1 VVEVQASRMRVV
13 VADDHPAI
21 RAQLCRLLEAQ
32 PDLEV
37 VGRGWSGMEALR
49 LVHQFEPDVLV
60 ADQDMDDLDGLA
72 IASHLGSAG
81 IDIRVVL
88 FTTKSAEAELTLAGR
103 TTDCTLDNE
112 SLEALLLAIRRPRAP
127 QIASRVN

>member
-1 VVEVQASRMRVV
+1 MRVV

-37 VGRGWSGMEALR
+37 VGKGWSGMEALR

-60 ADQDMDDLDGLA
+60 ADQDMGDLGGLA
-72 IASHLGSAG
+72 IAAHLGAAG

-88 FTTKSAEAELTLAGR
+88 FTTKDAEADLGRAG
-103 TTDCTLDNE
+103 TTDCTLDAE
-112 SLEALLLAIRRPRAP
+112 SLDALLMAIRRPR
-127 QIASRVN
+127 IAQNPSRVN